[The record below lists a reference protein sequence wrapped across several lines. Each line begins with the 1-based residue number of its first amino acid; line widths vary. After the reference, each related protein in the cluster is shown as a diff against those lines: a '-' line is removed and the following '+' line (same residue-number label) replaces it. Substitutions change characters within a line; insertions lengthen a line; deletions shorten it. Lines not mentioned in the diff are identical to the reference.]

1 MGYIFPILIEFKT
14 FDNNKRYTLL
24 ILGIMY
30 SVLIFRLEKYGQR
43 KTGLGEMHSQVLS
56 ELTDVEKMLIETQ
69 EVVESKGKVS

>member
-1 MGYIFPILIEFKT
+1 
-14 FDNNKRYTLL
+14 
-24 ILGIMY
+24 MY